1 VQKLVHRFEAQGEAA
16 FTPRSR
22 RPQGNPRAVRVDVED
37 RIVLRAAWVRPGCGL
52 ADRLAQRSS
61 ISNSEPCG
69 SSHGPSVNSMEQL
82 TECRSECCKSS
93 RPANRA
99 VKPTGCRILMP
110 RPRVIPA
117 GQPDQSQPRRRN
129 SNTGKT
135 PTMSSEVPA
144 RRIRRRIVV
153 TPPYP
158 ASRPR
163 SFAHLTAATRHR
175 GGGQWPWSGSRSSAG
190 SSSDSGWCQGSEL
203 LAGSS

>member
-1 VQKLVHRFEAQGEAA
+1 MSLARLVITAVTVEGAQQERDGPGLRGCLGSGCKSWC
-16 FTPRSR
+16 TVSR
-22 RPQGNPRAVRVDVED
+22 PRARRRSHRDRED
-37 RIVLRAAWVRPGCGL
+37 RRAIRGRSALMLRIGSCSVRPGCGL

-69 SSHGPSVNSMEQL
+69 TSNGPSVNSMEQL

-129 SNTGKT
+129 SNTRKT

-144 RRIRRRIVV
+144 RRI
-153 TPPYP
+153 
-158 ASRPR
+158 
-163 SFAHLTAATRHR
+163 
-175 GGGQWPWSGSRSSAG
+175 
-190 SSSDSGWCQGSEL
+190 
-203 LAGSS
+203 